1 MINNSRVRFVV
12 ALCLMTVLPRV
23 AQASAVPAGG
33 SFLVINSI
41 VLGTSVAYGN
51 GMYLV
56 VGARGQGNLLGRFVQ
71 NGVPIGTPFLIQ
83 TSLNYTHYPRV
94 AFSPD
99 ADNGAG
105 AFLVSWSESDL
116 SGGNTSLHVRL
127 VSAAHGG
134 AYGSDVQVSQIPTYW
149 VIGCPVAYSL
159 GSPSGQK
166 KFLVACQAAEGG
178 AFNIEAFFID
188 NNANVVSGNLIPVQA
203 SENHRDPSIAYNPVT
218 DQFVI
223 VHTGYQQP
231 GFTQPP
237 FVAAKFLRADTG
249 QVLVNRLLLYQ
260 STNTFISKVIYLPPT
275 NQYLA
280 SWDASG
286 GVYDLLIN
294 ADWSFGGNVTLVSSR
309 FGTYDSLGLAY
320 NTTTQT
326 TLMVGQDTL
335 SLQDGAVEIGLNGI
349 PLSSGFIA
357 TNTTNLSS
365 GGDVFPEVAANPTAP
380 EWVFSF
386 SHDFLST
393 MAQVVTGSGSAGPP
407 VISQNPT
414 SIVARLGQT
423 VTFTAAATGGPTPT
437 VQWQGQARGA
447 SGFTNIA
454 GATSTS
460 YPVFVT
466 PAVVG
471 AQFQAVFTNASGTVT
486 TSAATLTVRPTFDD
500 LDGDGRTDPLLWRP
514 STGTW
519 YWANTSTSN
528 VNAPAAGI
536 HWGDSSLGDVSLTG
550 DIDGD
555 GVADLVIFRPS
566 NGMWF
571 CLLSSTGYDTTK
583 SFQIMWGGL
592 GDVPILADIDG
603 DEKADI
609 IVWRP
614 SSGAWYWLLSSTGYA
629 YSSYGAIQWGIGTLG
644 DVPLTGDINGDGKA
658 DLIIWRP
665 TDGNWYALLSSA
677 SGYSYSNQFVRNW
690 GTAGDRPFVGD
701 FDGDHRADFAVW
713 RPSTGWWYW
722 LTSSTGYAWANAMGI
737 QWGMA
742 GDTPMLADFDG
753 DGRSDLAVFR
763 AGVWYWLSSSAGWS
777 YASQASFVFGAAGD
791 LPIVR

>member
-1 MINNSRVRFVV
+1 MLKNGCARGLLALCVV
-12 ALCLMTVLPRV
+12 AVLPRT
-23 AQASAVPAGG
+23 AAATAVPTGN
-33 SFLVINSI
+33 SFLVINSL

-56 VGARGQGNLLGRFVQ
+56 VSAAQQANLRGHFVQ
-71 NGVPIGTPFLIQ
+71 NGVPIGSTFLIQ
-83 TSLNYTHYPRV
+83 TSGNYTSYPRV

-99 ADNGAG
+99 ANNGVG
-105 AFLVSWSESDL
+105 AFLVSWNENDL
-116 SGGNTSLHVRL
+116 SGQNNSLHVRL
-127 VSAAHGG
+127 VSPALG
-134 AYGSDVQVSQIPTYW
+134 AYGPDVQVSQIPTNW
-149 VIGCPVAYSL
+149 SVGCPIAYSA

-166 KFLVACQAAEGG
+166 KFLVACQAIESGVY
-178 AFNIEAFFID
+178 NIEAFFID
-188 NNANVVSGNLIPVQA
+188 NNANVVSGNLIAPQA
-203 SENHRDPSIAYNPVT
+203 SENYQHPSIAYNPVT
-218 DQFVI
+218 DQFAI
-223 VHTGYQQP
+223 VHSGWPQVTGSE
-231 GFTQPP
+231 PP

-249 QVLVNRLLLYQ
+249 QTLVSRLLLYQ
-260 STNTFISKVIYLPPT
+260 STVTFITKVVYLPPT
-275 NQYLA
+275 NQFLA
-280 SWDASG
+280 VWVAAG
-286 GVYDLLIN
+286 GMYDLLIN
-294 ADWSFGGNVTLVSSR
+294 ADWSFGGGVNLVSTR
-309 FGTYDSLGLAY
+309 FVTTDSLGLAY
-320 NTTTQT
+320 NPVTQT
-326 TLMVGQDTL
+326 SLMVSVDASGATFE
-335 SLQDGAVEIGLNGI
+335 DGAVEIGLNGLPI
-349 PLSSGFIA
+349 TSFVA
-357 TNTTNLSS
+357 TNAGSATGKGNP
-365 GGDVFPEVAANPTAP
+365 FPEVAANPTGP
-380 EWVFSF
+380 DWLFSF
-386 SHDFLST
+386 AHDFAST
-393 MAQVVTGSGSAGPP
+393 MAQVVTGASSNQPP
-407 VISQNPT
+407 AITQNPA

-437 VQWQGQARGA
+437 VQWQEQARGA

-466 PAVVG
+466 PAAVG

-519 YWANTSTSN
+519 YAASSAPSN
-528 VNAPAAGI
+528 VNSLTTGI

-614 SSGAWYWLLSSTGYA
+614 SSGTWFWLLSSTGYA
-629 YSSYGAIQWGIGTLG
+629 VSSYGAIQWGIGSLG

-701 FDGDHRADFAVW
+701 FDGDHRADLAVW

-722 LTSSTGYAWANAMGI
+722 LTSSTGYAYANAMGI

-763 AGVWYWLSSSAGWS
+763 AGMWYWLSSAAGWS

-791 LPIVR
+791 LPVVR